1 MRKRLILGLAL
12 GLSISVA
19 GAALACNQKD
29 DDNTETLAL
38 LALAAG
44 NGKQQYSD
52 ATAAVSGVTQSLSS
66 NPNQVYNEYGKP
78 DVLLARKFA
87 TDPHVMLTA
96 LTESSGSCSY
106 SAPNFNCDAVVSGD
120 IACASGGTATF
131 TNVSFKYQ
139 GSYSSGLTIAI
150 NGPITYNNCIVS
162 YYDYA
167 NGGASKLATLNGGVN
182 MDSSGTLTFSVSG
195 TNPATVTVNQNET
208 STVVNNSLQINGN
221 GASFGTVTVKSD
233 INGTTTIST
242 SIAGSVATST
252 VTSTL
257 SGSITVNGSTIVNY
271 DGTSQTTTCTTDTST
286 YETSCTNI

>member
-1 MRKRLILGLAL
+1 MRIRIFLGLAIC
-12 GLSISVA
+12 LSALIGGVA
-19 GAALACNQKD
+19 VACNQS
-29 DDNTETLAL
+29 DDNNGEAIAL
-38 LALAAG
+38 LALASG
-44 NGKQQYSD
+44 NGKQQYGD

-66 NPNQVYNEYGKP
+66 NPNQVYNGYGHP

-87 TDPHVMLTA
+87 TDPQVMLTA
-96 LTESSGSCSY
+96 LTENSGSCSY

-120 IACASGGTATF
+120 INCASGGTATF

-167 NGGASKLATLNGGVN
+167 NGGAARVATLNGGVN

-195 TNPATVTVNQNET
+195 SNPTTVTVNQNET

-233 INGTTTIST
+233 INGTTSIST
-242 SIAGSVATST
+242 SIVGSVATST
-252 VTSTL
+252 ITSTL
-257 SGSITVNGSTIVNY
+257 SGSITVNGTTIVSY
-271 DGTSQTTTCTTDTST
+271 DGTSQSSTCTTDTTT
-286 YETSCTNI
+286 YETSCTGI